1 MLTVFFLVATVIT
14 MIVMLNILIALVSDV
29 YADVIQVQEQ
39 ANDFELVNTIFEVS
53 VLVSENIKKKLSI
66 KNGYLTVA
74 REASSRNCD

>member
-1 MLTVFFLVATVIT
+1 